1 MSIAVDSCNSYNNF
15 DLLFSPLGE
24 VLITKTSPLTFFYTS
39 RVCFINSFFHMGH
52 VVSATWYKGDKV
64 CTFDVKSSSEEAG
77 SLPPVHGRKKKYIMG
92 RGKLNLCI

>member
-1 MSIAVDSCNSYNNF
+1 
-15 DLLFSPLGE
+15 
-24 VLITKTSPLTFFYTS
+24 
-39 RVCFINSFFHMGH
+39 MGH